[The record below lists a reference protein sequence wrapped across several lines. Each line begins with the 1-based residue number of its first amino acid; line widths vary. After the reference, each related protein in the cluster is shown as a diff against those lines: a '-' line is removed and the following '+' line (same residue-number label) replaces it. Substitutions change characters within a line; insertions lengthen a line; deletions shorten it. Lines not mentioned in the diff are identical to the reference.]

1 MGTPDMRSTRKNL
14 SIAAL
19 VAAIALLAFAPGAFA
34 QNSSAKTYGGGG
46 GNVQTQVASGGPTDP
61 SAKAPDSGSLP
72 FTGFDIGL
80 AFGGGLLLLGLG
92 ASVATLNRRT
102 GAEPR

>member
-1 MGTPDMRSTRKNL
+1 MRSRSKRF

-19 VAAIALLAFAPGAFA
+19 VLTIGVLAFAPGAFA
-34 QNSSAKTYGGGG
+34 ANSSVETYAGGG
-46 GNVQTQVASGGPTDP
+46 GNIQTQVGSGDP
-61 SAKAPDSGSLP
+61 SGPSASAPDSGSLP

-102 GAEPR
+102 GAESR